1 MSKECKTTEFSLHL
15 SRSKMR
21 KYLENALSHTEQQEV
36 ELHLKHCSHCSGI
49 IVEYV
54 ENEEPEHYKAHMSKL
69 KGKLTNDVKPRKRGF
84 TYGRIKLIRAAAA
97 VAALFIFSF
106 FALNT
111 MVEKDFNLIS
121 KADKTETELP
131 KLGANPKKTQ
141 KPKPST
147 STLKEKKTD
156 DITDEVEMQEEEEE
170 EKEVAPKVAVKKT
183 KPAVSSQPKP
193 AVAKA
198 EEVKE
203 STQKKAV
210 EKIENTTTDNTLAE
224 ASDVQE
230 ENMPKEAQSAEKTS
244 EEDEDAKE
252 QAEAVES
259 IQPLQ
264 KIEKIDASTEKEV
277 TPEAQNVQN
286 IPSNSVGQLRQ
297 Q

>member
-21 KYLENALSHTEQQEV
+21 KYLENSLSHAEQQEV

-147 STLKEKKTD
+147 SILKEKKTD
-156 DITDEVEMQEEEEE
+156 EIKKDEVEMQDEEE
-170 EKEVAPKVAVKKT
+170 EKEETPKVAVKKT
-183 KPAVSSQPKP
+183 KPAVSSQPKTI
-193 AVAKA
+193 AKA

-210 EKIENTTTDNTLAE
+210 EKVEKTSTDNTLAE

-230 ENMPKEAQSAEKTS
+230 ENTPKEDKLAEKTS
-244 EEDEDAKE
+244 EEDEEVKE
-252 QAEAVES
+252 QAEAVKS

-286 IPSNSVGQLRQ
+286 IPGNSVGQLRQ